1 MKTHHALALTLLLA
15 LLAFGQAGCSASNPF
30 TFPGGGGTNSKAGTI
45 GLDFSLLPD
54 APPVKIEPDA
64 EFQVIAKIE
73 NFGEIPTTGELCVED
88 TVDDIYGGIG
98 KNCEIFSIASA
109 SQDKGKVVPRSE
121 IISLPSEGSSFMYRG
136 LDSQPTTIST
146 SILYQYSTDFSQVIC
161 VKDPLKQTT
170 TSCKTSESISSKV
183 KAPLG
188 ISSIEKNVFR
198 ISDGQV
204 KLSVK
209 INLKKQVNGKLLLP
223 GAVSGFNEEAV
234 NKVFVN
240 DVSFGPYSL
249 ECDTDGSTLEVLTER
264 VLRCTGVIN
273 SEGVIAHPLRI
284 KLDYTVEAVKTHTL
298 FVESE
303 DKQR

>member
-1 MKTHHALALTLLLA
+1 
-15 LLAFGQAGCSASNPF
+15 
-30 TFPGGGGTNSKAGTI
+30 
-45 GLDFSLLPD
+45 
-54 APPVKIEPDA
+54 
-64 EFQVIAKIE
+64 
-73 NFGEIPTTGELCVED
+73 
-88 TVDDIYGGIG
+88 
-98 KNCEIFSIASA
+98 
-109 SQDKGKVVPRSE
+109 
-121 IISLPSEGSSFMYRG
+121 MYRG